1 MQFKNMTEML
11 GAGYVP
17 VSGYKPAHPAIGL
30 GRSWAATLYGE
41 QDDLGR
47 SPILFEIKPESVLL
61 REEIN
66 AANRPGCIVLAFAP
80 QQIAEIEREATAI
93 VPFDPRSAERLT
105 EGQLD
110 RIALEQ
116 VGVIGRIPIDRDCI
130 EVGPLAGGW
139 AAGWDSTRMCTDQL
153 DTLVLIPADERT
165 RALALEGDVRALTAL
180 GMWPE
185 EAERLARAQ
194 IPLKRKVSRFVPE
207 ALKNVGAILLG
218 GLNPDADTIRY
229 WERKRISPD
238 IIGLSERHKTALI
251 ECVAAATGMTW
262 RIYHK

>member
-66 AANRPGCIVLAFAP
+66 AANRPGCVVLAFAP
-80 QQIAEIEREATAI
+80 QKIAEIERQAASMA
-93 VPFDPRSAERLT
+93 VFDPCATEQLT
-105 EGQLD
+105 KDQLD

-116 VGVIGRIPIDRDCI
+116 TGVVGRIPIDHDRV

-153 DTLVLIPADERT
+153 DTLVLIPTDERT
-165 RALALEGDVRALTAL
+165 RALALEGEVRALTAL

-194 IPLKRKVSRFVPE
+194 IPLKRKVVRFVPD
-207 ALKNVGAILLG
+207 ALKHVGAILLG
-218 GLNPDADTIRY
+218 GLNPDADTIRH
-229 WERKRISPD
+229 WERKGISPD
-238 IIGLSERHKTALI
+238 IIGLPERHKTALI